1 MAMFSNNSSPGKPVA
16 RGLADSGG
24 SLTGSATGSAKR
36 LNNSMFNKSFRT
48 QASFRSSGASQA
60 QTDTEEEV
68 IGVVGCMSWQIEI
81 RKDRRCEM
89 KFAYLDPLTGK
100 IFQQGENQA
109 TGAGT
114 FKSFLATHIVEI
126 SYINDES
133 ISVTIK
139 MPSDVMTKSRVYTFA
154 NARVAAEFKTT
165 IEYINEF
172 GEFIKFG
179 FKAITRNDSGT
190 GIISAPILQAALLRQ
205 DIHVSSNDVTK
216 MYVRMS

>member
-1 MAMFSNNSSPGKPVA
+1 MSDRSLGGPDSP
-16 RGLADSGG
+16 S
-24 SLTGSATGSAKR
+24 SATASISAGSGKR
-36 LNNSMFNKSFRT
+36 LNSSLFANKSFRA
-48 QASFRSSGASQA
+48 QASFRGGTSSQA
-60 QTDTEEEV
+60 GQTDTEEEIV
-68 IGVVGCMSWQIEI
+68 GVVGCMSWQIEI

-114 FKSFLATHIVEI
+114 FKSFLATHIVEV

-139 MPSDVMTKSRVYTFA
+139 MPSDVMAKSRVYTFA
-154 NARVAAEFKTT
+154 NARVAAEFKSI

-172 GEFIKFG
+172 GEFIKYN
-179 FKAITRNDSGT
+179 FKSITQNEAGA
-190 GIISAPILQAALLRQ
+190 GVISVPILQAALLQQ
-205 DIHVSSNDVTK
+205 DIHVNPDDVTK
-216 MYVRMS
+216 M